1 MLWLMDETRDVG
13 PALQRL
19 RESRGIRQAQVAE
32 RMGKS
37 TQTVS
42 RLEQPGSNP
51 QTSSLLRYLEA
62 IGATLADLEAELQA
76 PADPLDEAVA
86 TVSARI
92 RDEPAFR
99 GLAREMLE
107 RYGGPDLPPAL
118 RTLAD
123 MIDGLEDRVRRL
135 EEQSAPESESPDP
148 KGTDSPN
155 RRE

>member
-1 MLWLMDETRDVG
+1 MLWSMDESRDIG

-19 RESRGIRQAQVAE
+19 RENRGFRQAHVAE
-32 RMGKS
+32 RLGRS

-62 IGATLADLEAELQA
+62 IGATLADLEAELEA
-76 PADPLDEAVA
+76 PADPLDAAVA
-86 TVSARI
+86 TVNARI

-99 GLAREMLE
+99 NLAREMLE

-123 MIDGLEDRVRRL
+123 MIDSLDSRVRQLED
-135 EEQSAPESESPDP
+135 SAAETPTPD
-148 KGTDSPN
+148 GTDSDTTG
-155 RRE
+155 